1 MATKFKFFALGV
13 IASVMGAYL
22 IWPEIFG
29 VCKTYSTVTMGDICH
44 SPLSYPYGVSILP
57 LSISFLGASLIGLLV
72 SLVIYNIWLKFTFG
86 YGVMAG
92 LFLWYIYSIE
102 QEGGFFQ
109 MTLLPDLKGSAYL
122 LAILYLFISVVIF
135 TFGTLL
141 KKGKKT
147 ANS

>member
-1 MATKFKFFALGV
+1 
-13 IASVMGAYL
+13 
-22 IWPEIFG
+22 
-29 VCKTYSTVTMGDICH
+29 
-44 SPLSYPYGVSILP
+44 
-57 LSISFLGASLIGLLV
+57 
-72 SLVIYNIWLKFTFG
+72 
-86 YGVMAG
+86 MAG